1 MRLATENEFIRG
13 AIAGS
18 ISAAVICLSFEVLE
32 KFGLVKHCWLFM
44 AGQAVMQFNHNL
56 WQTIFAF
63 LIHLGVGTFW
73 GVIIA
78 FLFSKVFSDRFYIL
92 KGSLFGLAIFFLHL
106 GLLDKALH
114 YPAKMRE
121 ETLTVFFI
129 FLSYL
134 VYGALTSFIIK
145 KLPGKEPVRRD

>member
-1 MRLATENEFIRG
+1 MKLASEDEFIRG

-18 ISAAVICLSFEVLE
+18 ISAIAICLALEVLE
-32 KFGLVKHCWLFM
+32 KFSLVEHCWLFM
-44 AGQAVMQFNHNL
+44 AGEAVMQFKHSI
-56 WQTIFAF
+56 WQAVFAF
-63 LIHLGVGTFW
+63 LIHLGVGVFW

-78 FLFSKVFSDRFYIL
+78 FLFSKVFSDRYYIL
-92 KGSLFGLAIFFLHL
+92 KGLVFGLTIFFLHL

-134 VYGALTSFIIK
+134 LYGMLTAFILK
-145 KLPGKEPVRRD
+145 KVPGKEQVRGG